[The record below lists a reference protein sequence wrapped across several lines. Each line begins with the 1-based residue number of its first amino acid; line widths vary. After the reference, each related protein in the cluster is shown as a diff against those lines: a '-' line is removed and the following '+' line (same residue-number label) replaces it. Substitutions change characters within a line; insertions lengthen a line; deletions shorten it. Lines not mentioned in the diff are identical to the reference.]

1 MIDRTTAGTL
11 NIGSEDLAKWD
22 CLGTFSGPAR
32 ISEAVIFVG
41 IAASPDARVPV

>member
-22 CLGTFSGPAR
+22 CLGTFSGHSMKGAQQ
-32 ISEAVIFVG
+32 
-41 IAASPDARVPV
+41 

>member
-22 CLGTFSGPAR
+22 CLGTFSGPCG
-32 ISEAVIFVG
+32 S
-41 IAASPDARVPV
+41 ASATRVNRLVTPGGN